1 MFLNIHIYMP
11 LEHKAVQSVHEL
23 DLICYSCALGTF
35 NNVTC
40 TYICISAS
48 VCLCVCVSVSL

>member
-23 DLICYSCALGTF
+23 DLIFYSCALGTF

-40 TYICISAS
+40 IYICIRAC
-48 VCLCVCVSVSL
+48 VCVCVCVSV